1 MKREV
6 IMITENNS
14 ELDHNEDTKYQN
26 LYNVVKVILQ

>member
-14 ELDHNEDTKYQN
+14 ELDNNEDTKYQH